1 MDHGAWTCS
10 GGLLRP
16 CWLWLVLN
24 LLLPGRAGIRIQVD
38 GVDKRGLWSWVILE
52 AWAPA
57 LLASGELPQL
67 YFPRGTVVMPGPS
80 PRVDWERHQEQE
92 QYCRVLCG
100 AGPYKLSLSP
110 YVNVISI
117 PSQAPKLWAVAVA
130 GQWLMA
136 ALRRGRAA
144 CSVLSHSGAERGGCG
159 RVLKKLRHTVAGQ
172 RCAQTELAPRPDLSL
187 THPLSLADTGSVLDL
202 VLVNPLL

>member
-1 MDHGAWTCS
+1 MGLSTWTTERGLAQ

-38 GVDKRGLWSWVILE
+38 SVDKRGLWSWVILE

-80 PRVDWERHQEQE
+80 HRVDWERHQEQE

-110 YVNVISI
+110 YGNVISI
-117 PSQAPKLWAVAVA
+117 PSQAPKLWAVAVTD
-130 GQWLMA
+130 G
-136 ALRRGRAA
+136 
-144 CSVLSHSGAERGGCG
+144 CSEEGTGC
-159 RVLKKLRHTVAGQ
+159 LQCLISFW
-172 RCAQTELAPRPDLSL
+172 C
-187 THPLSLADTGSVLDL
+187 
-202 VLVNPLL
+202 